1 MQHLLLI
8 LVTITCFST
17 SILDIKK
24 PQVAVSTRECNYLY
38 QGVDNPVTIVA
49 RQNQAVQANQITA
62 EIDVY
67 DDSNKVFYA
76 QVRGKNGEFSINP
89 KQDGQLTLKVKTKDG
104 VWKKKFQVRPIEP
117 VPMFGGQKKNGVM
130 SPLLFRAQG
139 GVIPVLE
146 CCGFDAR
153 CDIVEYSIIK
163 ISKDGVVQRAKNT
176 GGKFNDSN
184 RPLIDSA
191 QAGDIY
197 WFRKILCRCPGD
209 TTAHETSDISI
220 DIE

>member
-1 MQHLLLI
+1 MQHVLLI
-8 LVTITCFST
+8 LVTITCFSK

-24 PQVAVSTRECNYLY
+24 PQVAVSTRESNYLY

-67 DDSNKVFYA
+67 DDSDEVFYA

-89 KQDGQLTLKVKTKDG
+89 KQDGRLTLKVKTKDG
-104 VWKKKFQVRPIEP
+104 IWEKKFHVRQLEAIAKINNSNKGS
-117 VPMFGGQKKNGVM
+117 MRNGV
-130 SPLLFRAQG
+130 FKAQG

-153 CDIVEYSIIK
+153 CDIVEYSLIK
-163 ISKDGVVQRAKNT
+163 ISKDGVVQRAQNT
-176 GGKFNDSN
+176 GGKFNDSV

-191 QAGDIY
+191 LPGDIY
-197 WFRKILCRCPGD
+197 WFRKIMCRCPGN
-209 TTAHETSDISI
+209 TTAHETSDIAI

>member
-1 MQHLLLI
+1 MQNVLLI
-8 LVTITCFST
+8 LIMITCFSK

-24 PQVAVSTRECNYLY
+24 PQVAVSTTEYNYLY
-38 QGVDNPVTIVA
+38 QGIDNSVTIVA

-62 EIDVY
+62 EIDTY
-67 DDSNKVFYA
+67 DSDEVFYA
-76 QVRGKNGEFSINP
+76 QVRGKNGQFLINP
-89 KQDGQLTLKVKTKDG
+89 KQDGQLTLKVKTRDG
-104 VWKKKFQVRPIEP
+104 VWEKKFHVRPIEP
-117 VPMFGGQKKNGVM
+117 VAMFGGKKKNGIM
-130 SPLLFRAQG
+130 SPGLFRAQG

-163 ISKDGVVQRAKNT
+163 ISKEGIVRRAKNT
-176 GGKFNDSN
+176 GGKFNDSI

-191 QAGDIY
+191 LPGDIY
-197 WFRKILCRCPGD
+197 WFRKILCRCPGNA
-209 TTAHETSDISI
+209 TVHETSDISI

>member
-1 MQHLLLI
+1 MQNALLI
-8 LVTITCFST
+8 LVTITCFS
-17 SILDIKK
+17 SSVLDLKK
-24 PQVAVSTRECNYLY
+24 PQVAISTRECNYLY

-49 RQNQAVQANQITA
+49 RQNQAIQANQITA

-76 QVRGKNGEFSINP
+76 QVRGKNGEFLINP

-104 VWKKKFQVRPIEP
+104 VWEKKFHVRPIEAIAKINNTNKGS
-117 VPMFGGQKKNGVM
+117 MRNGV
-130 SPLLFRAQG
+130 FKAQG
-139 GVIPVLE
+139 GIIPVLK

-153 CDIVEYSIIK
+153 CDIVEYSFIK
-163 ISKDGVVQRAKNT
+163 ISKDGVVQRAQNT
-176 GGKFNDSN
+176 GGKFNDSI

-191 QAGDIY
+191 QPGDIY
-197 WFRKILCRCPGD
+197 WFRKILCRCPSN

-220 DIE
+220 EIE

>member
-1 MQHLLLI
+1 MQNALLI
-8 LVTITCFST
+8 LVTITCFS
-17 SILDIKK
+17 SSVLDLKK

-38 QGVDNPVTIVA
+38 QGVNNPVTIVS
-49 RQNQAVQANQITA
+49 RQNQTVQANQITA

-67 DDSNKVFYA
+67 DDSNEVFYA
-76 QVRGKNGEFSINP
+76 QVTGKNGEFLINP
-89 KQDGQLTLKVKTKDG
+89 KQDGRLTLKVKTRDG
-104 VWKKKFQVRPIEP
+104 VWEKKYHVRQLEAIAKINNTNK
-117 VPMFGGQKKNGVM
+117 GGMRNGV
-130 SPLLFRAQG
+130 FKAQG

-163 ISKDGVVQRAKNT
+163 ISKEGLVQRAKNM
-176 GGKFNDSN
+176 GGKFNDAN

-191 QAGDIY
+191 QPGDIY
-197 WFRKILCRCPGD
+197 WFRKILCRCPGN

>member
-1 MQHLLLI
+1 MQNALLI

-17 SILDIKK
+17 SVLDLKK
-24 PQVAVSTRECNYLY
+24 PQVAISTRECNYLY
-38 QGVDNPVTIVA
+38 QGVNNPVIIVA

-62 EIDVY
+62 EIDTY
-67 DDSNKVFYA
+67 DSDEVFYA
-76 QVRGKNGEFSINP
+76 QVKGKNGEFSINP

-104 VWKKKFQVRPIEP
+104 IWEKKFHVRQLEAVAKIDNTNKGS
-117 VPMFGGQKKNGVM
+117 MRNGV
-130 SPLLFRAQG
+130 FKAQG

-153 CDIVEYSIIK
+153 CDIIEYSIIK
-163 ISKDGVVQRAKNT
+163 ISKDGLVQRAKNT
-176 GGKFNDSN
+176 GGKFNDSI

-191 QAGDIY
+191 QPGDIY
-197 WFRKILCRCPGD
+197 WFRKILCRCPGNI
-209 TTAHETSDISI
+209 AEHETSDIAI

>member
-1 MQHLLLI
+1 MQNVLLI
-8 LVTITCFST
+8 LVIITCFSK

-24 PQVAVSTRECNYLY
+24 PQVAVSTTEYNYLY
-38 QGVDNPVTIVA
+38 QGIDNPVTIVA

-67 DDSNKVFYA
+67 DDSNEVFYA
-76 QVRGKNGEFSINP
+76 QVKGKNGEFLIKP
-89 KQDGQLTLKVKTKDG
+89 KQDGQLTLKVKTRDG
-104 VWKKKFQVRPIEP
+104 VWEKKYHVRPIQATAKIGNLNKGSMP
-117 VPMFGGQKKNGVM
+117 DGV
-130 SPLLFRAQG
+130 FKAQG

-163 ISKDGVVQRAKNT
+163 ISKEGIVQRAKNT
-176 GGKFNDSN
+176 GGRFNDPI

-191 QAGDIY
+191 QPGDIY

-209 TTAHETSDISI
+209 TTVHETSDISI

>member
-1 MQHLLLI
+1 MQNALLI

-17 SILDIKK
+17 TVLDVKK
-24 PQVAVSTRECNYLY
+24 PQVAISTRECNYLY
-38 QGVDNPVTIVA
+38 QGVNNPVTIVA

-62 EIDVY
+62 EIDTY
-67 DDSNKVFYA
+67 DSDEVFYA
-76 QVRGKNGEFSINP
+76 QIKGENGEFLINP
-89 KQDGQLTLKVKTKDG
+89 KQDGRLTLKVKTQDG
-104 VWKKKFQVRPIEP
+104 VWVKKFHVRPIEATP
-117 VPMFGGQKKNGVM
+117 RIGGVNNGK
-130 SPLLFRAQG
+130 LGIGAFKAQA

-163 ISKDGVVQRAKNT
+163 ISKDGVVQRAKNM
-176 GGKFNDSN
+176 GGRFNDSI

-191 QAGDIY
+191 QPGDIY
-197 WFRKILCRCPGD
+197 WFRKILCRCPGNI
-209 TTAHETSDISI
+209 AEHETSDIAI

>member
-1 MQHLLLI
+1 MQNTLLI
-8 LVTITCFST
+8 LVTITCFS
-17 SILDIKK
+17 SSVLDLKK
-24 PQVAVSTRECNYLY
+24 PQVAVSTRESNYLY

-62 EIDVY
+62 EMDTF
-67 DDSNKVFYA
+67 DSNEVFYV
-76 QVRGKNGEFSINP
+76 QVHGKNGEFLIKP
-89 KQDGQLTLKVKTKDG
+89 KQVGQLTLKVKTRDG
-104 VWKKKFQVRPIEP
+104 VWEKKFHVRPIEP
-117 VPMFGGQKKNGVM
+117 VAMFGGQKKNGTM
-130 SPLLFRAQG
+130 SPRLFRAQG

-163 ISKDGVVQRAKNT
+163 ISKDGVVHRARNI
-176 GGKFNDSN
+176 GGKFNDSI

-191 QAGDIY
+191 QPGDIY
-197 WFRKILCRCPGD
+197 WFRKILCRCPGN
-209 TTAHETSDISI
+209 TQANESTDIAI